1 MPFKEA
7 GSYKK
12 YYEEHKDELKAK
24 MRLRDAERRQK
35 VKEEC
40 ETDPAVLERERERMR
55 AKYHTNINNKVKKIL
70 TEMSQSP
77 NIAEPV
83 KTICRNF
90 LANNTFAGL
99 TVKWCEDLKKVS
111 WVENKHE
118 DATREEE
125 DDFRARHGFSDGD
138 ADSEGTDEGNS
149 GGEEGEGEDSEVEG
163 RAPEV

>member
-24 MRLRDAERRQK
+24 MRQRDAERRQK
-35 VKEEC
+35 VKEQIAE
-40 ETDPAVLERERERMR
+40 DPAVLEQERERMR

-77 NIAEPV
+77 NISEPV

-90 LANNTFAGL
+90 VVNNTFAGL

-125 DDFRARHGFSDGD
+125 DFRARHGLTDG
-138 ADSEGTDEGNS
+138 EGTDEGNS
-149 GGEEGEGEDSEVEG
+149 GGEESEGEVAEVEG
-163 RAPEV
+163 RASEV

>member
-12 YYEEHKDELKAK
+12 YYEQHKDELKAK
-24 MRLRDAERRQK
+24 MRERDAERRQK

-55 AKYHTNINNKVKKIL
+55 AKYHKNINNKVKKIL

-90 LANNTFAGL
+90 LENNTFSGL
-99 TVKWCEDLKKVS
+99 TVKWCEDLKKVA
-111 WVENKHE
+111 WVEDKQK
-118 DATREEE
+118 DAESKE
-125 DDFRARHGFSDGD
+125 DDFRVRHGFSDGD
-138 ADSEGTDEGNS
+138 DADSEGTDTGNS
-149 GGEEGEGEDSEVEG
+149 GAEESETQED
-163 RAPEV
+163 

>member
-1 MPFKEA
+1 MPFKET

-24 MRLRDAERRQK
+24 MRERDAERRQK

-55 AKYHTNINNKVKKIL
+55 AKYHKNINNKVKKIL
-70 TEMSQSP
+70 NEMSQSP
-77 NIAEPV
+77 NIEESV
-83 KTICRNF
+83 KMICRNF

-111 WVENKHE
+111 WVENKAE
-118 DATREEE
+118 NAEVKE
-125 DDFRARHGFSDGD
+125 DDFRVRHGISDSD
-138 ADSEGTDEGNS
+138 SDSEGTDEGNS
-149 GGEEGEGEDSEVEG
+149 GAEESETQEDRVEG
-163 RAPEV
+163 

>member
-24 MRLRDAERRQK
+24 MRQRDAERRQK
-35 VKEEC
+35 VKEQIAE
-40 ETDPAVLERERERMR
+40 DPSVLEQERQRMR
-55 AKYHTNINNKVKKIL
+55 AKYHTNINNKVKRIL

-77 NIAEPV
+77 NISEPV
-83 KTICRNF
+83 KIICSNF

-111 WVENKHE
+111 WVENK
-118 DATREEE
+118 DATRQEE
-125 DDFRARHGFSDGD
+125 DFRARHGLTDG
-138 ADSEGTDEGNS
+138 EGTDTGDS
-149 GGEEGEGEDSEVEG
+149 GAEESEGEVAEVEG
-163 RAPEV
+163 RASEV

>member
-24 MRLRDAERRQK
+24 MRQRDAERRQK
-35 VKEEC
+35 IKEEC
-40 ETDPAVLERERERMR
+40 ETDPAVLERERQRMR

-99 TVKWCEDLKKVS
+99 TVKWCEDLKKVA
-111 WVENKHE
+111 WVENK

-125 DDFRARHGFSDGD
+125 DFRVRHSLDDFS
-138 ADSEGTDEGNS
+138 DSEGTNTGNS
-149 GGEEGEGEDSEVEG
+149 GGEEGDAENSEVEG
-163 RAPEV
+163 

>member
-12 YYEEHKDELKAK
+12 YYEQHKNELKAK
-24 MRLRDAERRQK
+24 MRERDAERRQK

-55 AKYHTNINNKVKKIL
+55 AKYHKNINNKVKKIL

-90 LANNTFAGL
+90 LENNTFSGL
-99 TVKWCEDLKKVS
+99 TVKWCEDLKKVA
-111 WVENKHE
+111 WVEDKQK
-118 DATREEE
+118 DAESKE
-125 DDFRARHGFSDGD
+125 DDFRVRHGFSDGD
-138 ADSEGTDEGNS
+138 DADSEGTDTGNS
-149 GGEEGEGEDSEVEG
+149 GAEESETQED
-163 RAPEV
+163 

>member
-24 MRLRDAERRQK
+24 MRQRDAERRQK
-35 VKEEC
+35 IKEEC

-83 KTICRNF
+83 KAICRNF

-111 WVENKHE
+111 WVENK

-125 DDFRARHGFSDGD
+125 DFRVRHSLDDFSDGQ
-138 ADSEGTDEGNS
+138 GTDTGNS
-149 GGEEGEGEDSEVEG
+149 GTEEGEAQEE
-163 RAPEV
+163 

>member
-24 MRLRDAERRQK
+24 MRQRDAERRQK
-35 VKEEC
+35 VKEQIAE
-40 ETDPAVLERERERMR
+40 DPAVLEQERERMR

-77 NIAEPV
+77 NISEPV

-90 LANNTFAGL
+90 VVNNTFAGL

-111 WVENKHE
+111 WVENK

-125 DDFRARHGFSDGD
+125 DFRARHGLTDG
-138 ADSEGTDEGNS
+138 EGTDTGDS
-149 GGEEGEGEDSEVEG
+149 GAEEVEGEVAKVEG
-163 RAPEV
+163 RASEV

>member
-24 MRLRDAERRQK
+24 MRQRDAERRQK
-35 VKEEC
+35 IKEEC
-40 ETDPAVLERERERMR
+40 ETDPAVLERERQRMR

-83 KTICRNF
+83 KMICRNF

-111 WVENKHE
+111 WIENK

-125 DDFRARHGFSDGD
+125 DFRVRHSLDDFS
-138 ADSEGTDEGNS
+138 DSEGTNTGNS
-149 GGEEGEGEDSEVEG
+149 GGEEGDAENSEVEG
-163 RAPEV
+163 

>member
-24 MRLRDAERRQK
+24 MRQRDAERRAK
-35 VKEEC
+35 IKEEC

-83 KTICRNF
+83 KTICSNF

-99 TVKWCEDLKKVS
+99 TVKWCEDLRRVS
-111 WVENKHE
+111 WIENK
-118 DATREEE
+118 DATE
-125 DDFRARHGFSDGD
+125 DEDFRARHGFSDND
-138 ADSEGTDEGNS
+138 ADDEGNNEDQDGS
-149 GGEEGEGEDSEVEG
+149 TATCSDEGTRRTG
-163 RAPEV
+163 

>member
-24 MRLRDAERRQK
+24 MRQRDAERRQK
-35 VKEEC
+35 IKEEC

-77 NIAEPV
+77 NISEPV
-83 KTICRNF
+83 KMICRNF

-111 WVENKHE
+111 WVENK

-125 DDFRARHGFSDGD
+125 DFRVRHSLDDFSDGQ
-138 ADSEGTDEGNS
+138 GTDTGNS
-149 GGEEGEGEDSEVEG
+149 GTEEGEAQEE
-163 RAPEV
+163 

>member
-24 MRLRDAERRQK
+24 MRQRDAERRQK
-35 VKEEC
+35 IKEEC
-40 ETDPAVLERERERMR
+40 ETDPAVLERERQRMR

-83 KTICRNF
+83 KMICRNF

-111 WVENKHE
+111 WVENK

-125 DDFRARHGFSDGD
+125 DFRVRHSLDDFS
-138 ADSEGTDEGNS
+138 DSEGTNTGNS
-149 GGEEGEGEDSEVEG
+149 GGEEGETQEE
-163 RAPEV
+163 

>member
-24 MRLRDAERRQK
+24 MRQRDAERRQK
-35 VKEEC
+35 IKEEC

-111 WVENKHE
+111 WVENK

-125 DDFRARHGFSDGD
+125 DFRVRHSLDDFSDGQ
-138 ADSEGTDEGNS
+138 GTDEGNS
-149 GGEEGEGEDSEVEG
+149 GTEEGEAQEE
-163 RAPEV
+163 

>member
-24 MRLRDAERRQK
+24 MRQRDAERRQK
-35 VKEEC
+35 IKEEC

-70 TEMSQSP
+70 TEMSRSP

-90 LANNTFAGL
+90 LENNTFSGL
-99 TVKWCEDLKKVS
+99 TVKWCEDLKKVA
-111 WVENKHE
+111 WVENK

-125 DDFRARHGFSDGD
+125 DFRTRYGLSDGDD
-138 ADSEGTDEGNS
+138 ADSEGTDTGNS
-149 GGEEGEGEDSEVEG
+149 GAEEGETQEE
-163 RAPEV
+163 

>member
-24 MRLRDAERRQK
+24 MRQRDAERRQK
-35 VKEEC
+35 VKEQIAE
-40 ETDPAVLERERERMR
+40 DPAVLEQERERMR
-55 AKYHTNINNKVKKIL
+55 AKYHTNINNKVKRIL

-90 LANNTFAGL
+90 LENNTFAGL

-111 WVENKHE
+111 WVENK

-125 DDFRARHGFSDGD
+125 DFRARHGLEDGT
-138 ADSEGTDEGNS
+138 AEGDSGT
-149 GGEEGEGEDSEVEG
+149 EEGEGEVAEMEG
-163 RAPEV
+163 RASEV

>member
-24 MRLRDAERRQK
+24 MRQRDAERRQK
-35 VKEEC
+35 IKEEC
-40 ETDPAVLERERERMR
+40 ETDPAVLERERQRMR

-111 WVENKHE
+111 WVENK

-125 DDFRARHGFSDGD
+125 DFRVRHSLDDFS
-138 ADSEGTDEGNS
+138 DSEGTNTGNS
-149 GGEEGEGEDSEVEG
+149 GGEEGDAENSEVEG
-163 RAPEV
+163 

>member
-24 MRLRDAERRQK
+24 MRQRDAERRQK
-35 VKEEC
+35 IKEEC

-70 TEMSQSP
+70 TEMSRSP

-90 LANNTFAGL
+90 LDNNTFSGL

-111 WVENKHE
+111 WVENK

-125 DDFRARHGFSDGD
+125 DFRTRHGFSDGD
-138 ADSEGTDEGNS
+138 DADSEGTDTGNS
-149 GGEEGEGEDSEVEG
+149 GAEEGETQKE
-163 RAPEV
+163 

>member
-24 MRLRDAERRQK
+24 MRQRDAERRQK
-35 VKEEC
+35 IKEEC

-77 NIAEPV
+77 NITEPV
-83 KTICRNF
+83 KSICSNF
-90 LANNTFAGL
+90 LANNTFGGL

-111 WVENKHE
+111 WVENK

-125 DDFRARHGFSDGD
+125 DDFRVRHSLDDFSDGQ
-138 ADSEGTDEGNS
+138 GTDTGNS
-149 GGEEGEGEDSEVEG
+149 GAEEGEAQEE
-163 RAPEV
+163 

>member
-24 MRLRDAERRQK
+24 MRQRDAERRQK
-35 VKEEC
+35 IKEEC
-40 ETDPAVLERERERMR
+40 ETDPAVLERERQRMR

-83 KTICRNF
+83 KMICRNF

-111 WVENKHE
+111 WVENK

-125 DDFRARHGFSDGD
+125 DFRVRHSLDDFS
-138 ADSEGTDEGNS
+138 DSEGTNTGNS
-149 GGEEGEGEDSEVEG
+149 GGEEGDAENSEVEG
-163 RAPEV
+163 

>member
-24 MRLRDAERRQK
+24 MRQRDAERRQR
-35 VKEEC
+35 VKEQIAE
-40 ETDPAVLERERERMR
+40 DPAVLERERERMR

-83 KTICRNF
+83 KTICSNF

-111 WVENKHE
+111 WVENK

-125 DDFRARHGFSDGD
+125 DDFRARHGLTDGEGT
-138 ADSEGTDEGNS
+138 SEGDS
-149 GGEEGEGEDSEVEG
+149 GAEEGEGEVAEVEG
-163 RAPEV
+163 RASEV

>member
-24 MRLRDAERRQK
+24 MRERDAERRQK
-35 VKEEC
+35 IKEEC
-40 ETDPAVLERERERMR
+40 ETNPSVLEQERERMR
-55 AKYHTNINNKVKKIL
+55 AKYHKNINNKVKKIL

-83 KTICRNF
+83 KVICRNF

-111 WVENKHE
+111 WVENKE
-118 DATREEE
+118 QNAEVKEE
-125 DDFRARHGFSDGD
+125 DFRVRHGIDDFS
-138 ADSEGTDEGNS
+138 DSEGTDEGNS
-149 GGEEGEGEDSEVEG
+149 GGEEGDAENSEVEG
-163 RAPEV
+163 

>member
-24 MRLRDAERRQK
+24 MRQRDAERRQR
-35 VKEEC
+35 VKEQIAE
-40 ETDPAVLERERERMR
+40 DPAVLEQERERMR
-55 AKYHTNINNKVKKIL
+55 AKYHTNINNKVKRIL

-90 LANNTFAGL
+90 LENNTFAGL

-111 WVENKHE
+111 WVENK

-125 DDFRARHGFSDGD
+125 DFRARHGLEDGT
-138 ADSEGTDEGNS
+138 AEGDSGA
-149 GGEEGEGEDSEVEG
+149 EEGEGEVAEMEG
-163 RAPEV
+163 RASEV